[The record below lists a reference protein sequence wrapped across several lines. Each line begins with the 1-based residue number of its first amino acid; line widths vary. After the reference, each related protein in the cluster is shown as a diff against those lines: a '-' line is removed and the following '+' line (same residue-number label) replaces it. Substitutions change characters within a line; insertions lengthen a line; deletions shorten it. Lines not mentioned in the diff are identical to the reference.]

1 MRGTKNSDMMRV
13 FDKLND
19 FGFRS
24 GLNESLRPI
33 TKSPAPVIEDTSANP
48 SLKPQVVSE
57 RKRVDYDIYRR
68 GKCAVEVPSISHNVS
83 FHV

>member
-13 FDKLND
+13 FDKRND
-19 FGFRS
+19 FSFRS

-33 TKSPAPVIEDTSANP
+33 TKSPAPVIEDTSADP
-48 SLKPQVVSE
+48 SLKPKVISE
-57 RKRVDYDIYRR
+57 RKRIDYDIYGR
-68 GKCAVEVPSISHNVS
+68 GKCAVEVPSMFHNVS